1 MTIAYKF
8 CPCTQLGRLTIII
21 MNIAKKSIAACAL
34 LVSAGA
40 CFSQNLVTAEPRNVA
55 QLSAAGAVEVQQDQL
70 ILTLGASAEGKD
82 AAAVQAQL
90 RQVVDAALQ
99 QARRQA
105 EAPHMEV
112 RTGQF
117 SLFPRYG
124 KNGDISGWQGRAEL
138 VLQGRDFGRI
148 TATAARVSGMAIAH
162 VGFALSRSESERAEG
177 EARAQAI
184 GAFKARA
191 AEITKAF
198 GFASY
203 TLREVSVSSQSG
215 GYAPAPRMMAMQAK
229 AMGAADAPL
238 DVEAGKTTV
247 EVTVTGA
254 VQMQ

>member
-1 MTIAYKF
+1 
-8 CPCTQLGRLTIII
+8 
-21 MNIAKKSIAACAL
+21 MNIATKTIVACAL
-34 LVSAGA
+34 LASAGA
-40 CFSQNLVTAEPRNVA
+40 CFSQNVAAANPRNVA
-55 QLSAAGAVEVQQDQL
+55 QLSASGVVEVQQDQL
-70 ILTLGASAEGKD
+70 ILTLGANADGKD
-82 AAAVQAQL
+82 AATVQTQL

-105 EAPHMEV
+105 ETPHMEV

-124 KNGDISGWQGRAEL
+124 KNGEINGWQGRAEL
-138 VLQGRDFGRI
+138 ILQGRDFGRI
-148 TATAARVSGMAIAH
+148 TATAARVNGMVIAH
-162 VGFALSRSESERAEG
+162 VGFALSRSEGEKAES

-184 GAFKARA
+184 AAFKARA
-191 AEITKAF
+191 TDITKAF
-198 GFASY
+198 GFSSY
-203 TLREVSVSSQSG
+203 TLREVSVSSQNG

-238 DVEAGKTTV
+238 DVEAGKSTV